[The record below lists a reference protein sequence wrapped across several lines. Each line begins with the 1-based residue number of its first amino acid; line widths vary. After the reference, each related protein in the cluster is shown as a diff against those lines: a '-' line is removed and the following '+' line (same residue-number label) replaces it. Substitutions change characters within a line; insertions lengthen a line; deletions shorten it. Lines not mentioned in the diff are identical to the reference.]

1 MVNYY
6 LNEEKCWGIDENEIQ
21 NRIKNAKDK
30 GINIRAIVAINPGNP
45 TGNVLN
51 RKDIEN
57 IIKLSYEN

>member
-6 LNEEKCWGIDENEIQ
+6 LNEEKCCGIDENEIQ

>member
-1 MVNYY
+1 MINYY

-21 NRIKNAKDK
+21 NRIKSAKDK

>member
-21 NRIKNAKDK
+21 NRIKSAKDK